1 VLLTIQVTVWPVS
14 TVYPLPGAGG
24 QAGVL
29 NGGNAAG
36 MLEGVIIKQVKS
48 GNPLGEEFA
57 ATMTEQRQSQA

>member
-1 VLLTIQVTVWPVS
+1 
-14 TVYPLPGAGG
+14 
-24 QAGVL
+24 
-29 NGGNAAG
+29 